1 MTSGAKLSKFRPPS
15 PKALLARILDRRDLV
30 TAVRELPPSGL
41 ARLIDHVGLE
51 DAGEIVA
58 LATTEQLEGVFDE
71 DLWRNE
77 RPGEDET
84 FDEERFAVWLE
95 ILLEAGEEFTADR
108 LASMPEDFVT
118 MAVHRA
124 ALVIDIDELAVEMAE
139 RGEYDDDRDLTEKA
153 LESSLYQEI
162 DNYRLIAR
170 RHEGWDALVAVLL
183 ALDTNHRGLFERILE
198 RCAAMASK
206 YIEDNGGL
214 YEVLS
219 SEEML
224 DADVAGDREDRRA
237 GQGFVS
243 PSAAKS
249 FLALAR
255 MPLRK
260 TDEVDAVTKAY
271 FRDLDRAV
279 KPAPKRT
286 EEGESLGRLVAALE
300 EAEAYAEEPE
310 RKPRPQ
316 LEGRGSPKARNEPL
330 VREVLATLQST
341 DPKLYGERLEEL
353 AYLVNVL
360 VAGCAFEGRRFRPS
374 EAAEAVVAVCSLG
387 LEESSD
393 ASLEE
398 PRSLVRAFRL
408 GFYRLHHDVALATA
422 TILESRLTK
431 TPRAH
436 RVVKSAVESGKTWT
450 ILSVL
455 DDLADVWDEP
465 TRETI
470 AGLLDECPHVA
481 GKLAPEPPFVAS
493 KKALRPIVRF
503 VREL

>member
-1 MTSGAKLSKFRPPS
+1 MRKFRAPT

-124 ALVIDIDELAVEMAE
+124 ALVVDIDELAVEMAE

-170 RHEGWDALVAVLL
+170 QHEGWDALVTVLL
-183 ALDTNHRGLFERILE
+183 ALDTNHRALFERILE
-198 RCAAMASK
+198 RCAAMASR
-206 YIEDNGGL
+206 YIEENGGL

-224 DADVAGDREDRRA
+224 EADVAGDRDDRRA

-243 PSAAKS
+243 PSSAKS

-255 MPLRK
+255 LPLAK
-260 TDEVDAVTKAY
+260 TGEVDAVTKAY
-271 FRDLDRAV
+271 FRDLDRAP
-279 KPAPKRT
+279 KAAPKRT

-300 EAEAYAEEPE
+300 EAEVIASEPE
-310 RKPRPQ
+310 RKPRAK
-316 LEGRGSPKARNEPL
+316 LEGRSAKLTGEPL
-330 VREVLATLQST
+330 VREVLATLQAT
-341 DPKLYGERLEEL
+341 EPNLYGERLEEL

-374 EAAEAVVAVCSLG
+374 EAADAVVAVCSLG
-387 LEESSD
+387 LEDSLDSS
-393 ASLEE
+393 LRE
-398 PRSLVRAFRL
+398 PRSLVRAFRV
-408 GFYRLHHDVALATA
+408 GFHRLHRDVALAIATA
-422 TILESRLTK
+422 LERRLTNL
-431 TPRAH
+431 PRAH
-436 RVVKSAVESGKTWT
+436 RVLRSALESGKTWT

-455 DDLADVWDEP
+455 DDLVDVWDEP
-465 TRETI
+465 TRETL
-470 AGLLDECPHVA
+470 AGLLDECPHRS
-481 GKLAPEPPFVAS
+481 GKLAEEPPFIASKATLKLVAS
-493 KKALRPIVRF
+493 FAKTL
-503 VREL
+503 